1 MTFLTR
7 IAHQVCIA
15 TLVLLTATFTGF
27 SPQPAHGQVLGSGT
41 TALSA
46 LIVGNLMTQP
56 VASSGQ
62 NTDIEEIAT
71 ALNLDIS
78 PSLVPTVLKM
88 AELFGA
94 ELPDDTVYT
103 PANVKN
109 PILRPMSFFSNY
121 DEGYCGH
128 FSIPGE
134 KGAAADFA
142 QVMAQSNPF
151 EFIRQN
157 LTFGDQTFGDQRSD
171 EWIIFGPGLNTLH
184 AKKPGWEQEQ
194 TAPQRLE
201 EQYQPILG
209 SPMSHLHLGTDM
221 DQGDVVVPLAP
232 ENQFFLEQVRPQLQA
247 AGVMPEIRGNTAV
260 FNARQRDRIE
270 GLLSQNGLARPLFQD
285 HVVRLLQGNEIAQR
299 SIVWMVYSRATP
311 ELSHALQTYIQ
322 DYIQRHGDLG
332 VVGAKAQVESFLR
345 EHLTVLTIGNAIRQ
359 WPDGPAY
366 IHYSGRSDRPEG
378 GTDPLT
384 NDAGVHID
392 APAGAGRDAVFL
404 HADGLFSGFDAHNF
418 GASGAATL
426 KLIMDMNG
434 FTTYRQIWEQGQ
446 VGAIKVPNYE
456 QIAAQV
462 VLTDGGKWVWE
473 HQSAWNG
480 VYLPTYQDAQRM
492 IADLLG

>member
-1 MTFLTR
+1 MKLSDLTFLAR

-15 TLVLLTATFTGF
+15 VLVLCAATFTGLKPLPVYGQVF
-27 SPQPAHGQVLGSGT
+27 SPETPLLAT
-41 TALSA
+41 FAM
-46 LIVGNLMTQP
+46 GNLITQP
-56 VASSGQ
+56 TVSSGQ
-62 NTDIEEIAT
+62 NTDIEEIET
-71 ALNLDIS
+71 ELNLDIPAS
-78 PSLVPTVLKM
+78 SIPTVLKM

-94 ELPDDTVYT
+94 GLPDDIAYT

-109 PILRPMSFFSNY
+109 PVLRPMAFFANY

-142 QVMAQSNPF
+142 QIMAQADPF
-151 EFIRQN
+151 EFIRKN
-157 LTFGDQTFGDQRSD
+157 LTFGDQGRD
-171 EWIIFGPGLNTLH
+171 EWVIFSPGLNTLH
-184 AKKPGWEQEQ
+184 ARKPGWEQEQ

-209 SPMSHLHLGTDM
+209 TPISHLHLGTDM
-221 DQGDVVVPLAP
+221 DQGDAVVPLSL
-232 ENQFFLEQVRPQLQA
+232 EGKVFLEQMHPQLQA
-247 AGVMPEIRGNTAV
+247 AGVMPEMRGDYAV
-260 FNARQRDRIE
+260 FNSRQRDRVE
-270 GLLSQNGLARPLFQD
+270 VLLSQKGLARPLFQQ
-285 HVVRLLQGNEIAQR
+285 HVVRLLQVNETAQR
-299 SIVWMVYSRATP
+299 PIVWMAYSRATP
-311 ELSHALQTYIQ
+311 ELSGALQTYIG
-322 DYIQRHGDLG
+322 DYIQRRENIG
-332 VVGAKAQVESFLR
+332 VDVAKAQVEAFLR

-384 NDAGVHID
+384 NGMGVHID
-392 APAGAGRDAVFL
+392 APEGAGRDAVFL

-426 KLIMDMNG
+426 KLIMDLNG

-446 VGAIKVPNYE
+446 GGAIKVPNYE

-473 HQSAWNG
+473 HQVAWNG
-480 VYLPTYQDAQRM
+480 VYLPTYQDAQRI
-492 IADLLG
+492 IADLLN